1 MSRSFLLL
9 GASFC
14 TALFAPWTA
23 AYAQQAGPFRNERFD
38 EDWRDVGEYP
48 PFGAA
53 LKNIDLGHD
62 VSLSFGGDARWRF
75 SWLDAPRLG
84 LGGVEEDAWVLQR
97 LMTHADL
104 HFGND
109 ARVFVQVGA
118 HDGVSREIPSST
130 DDDTIDLQQAFIDLH
145 KKVGGADVTLRLG
158 RQELVLGPRFAS
170 ARDSGNVRQRHDM
183 ARLIIAG
190 GDWRLD
196 AFGGRPTEVNRGGFD
211 DEFDPTQRFYGARL
225 QHKARDTTLEFS
237 VYELDRATATLAGA
251 TASDDRISYGARVFG
266 RSGGID
272 FDTEA
277 VFQSGAFGSD
287 EIRAFGA
294 ALDLGRTF
302 AAAPLAPRLG
312 LRLTYGSGDSAAV
325 DGKQETFA
333 PAFPN
338 SGWFGQNGLASF
350 SNTIEAAGIA
360 TITPRENVT
369 LTAKLAAVWRAD
381 ANDFLYAGNTV
392 LANTNGGDEAFTGIS
407 PSLSLVWRP
416 NANITINPYVS
427 YVALSDEVRDRGAH
441 NVAYAHFTV
450 GLRF

>member
-1 MSRSFLLL
+1 MSRSFLFLSASL
-9 GASFC
+9 G
-14 TALFAPWTA
+14 TALLAPWTA
-23 AYAQQAGPFRNERFD
+23 AHAQHAGPFRNERFD
-38 EDWRDVGEYP
+38 EDWRNVGDDA

-53 LKNIDLGHD
+53 LKNIDLGHRA
-62 VSLSFGGDARWRF
+62 SLSFGGDARWRF

-84 LGGVEEDAWVLQR
+84 LGGVEADAWALQR
-97 LMTHADL
+97 LLAHADL
-104 HFGND
+104 RFGDD
-109 ARVFVQVGA
+109 ARVFVQLGA
-118 HDGVSREIPSST
+118 HDGISREIPSST
-130 DDDTIDLQQAFIDLH
+130 DDDTIDLQQAFIDLN
-145 KKVGGADVTLRLG
+145 KDVNGADVTLRLG

-196 AFGGRPTEVNRGGFD
+196 AFGGRPTEVSRGAFD
-211 DEFDPTQRFYGARL
+211 DQADQDQRFYGVRV
-225 QHKARDTTLEFS
+225 QRKAHGTTLELS
-237 VYELDRATATLAGA
+237 AYELDRDAATLAGV
-251 TASDDRISYGARVFG
+251 TAPDDRISYGAQAFG
-266 RSGGID
+266 RGGGFD
-272 FDTEA
+272 FDAEA

-287 EIRAFGA
+287 DIRAFGA

-302 AAAPLAPRLG
+302 SNAPMAPRIG
-312 LRLTYGSGDSAAV
+312 LRLTYGSGDSAGG

-333 PAFPN
+333 PVFPN

-360 TITPRENVT
+360 AITPRDNVT
-369 LTAKLAAVWRAD
+369 LSAKMAAVWRANT
-381 ANDFLYAGNTV
+381 NDFLYAGNTA
-392 LANTNGGDEAFTGIS
+392 LANTNGGDEAFTGVS

-416 NANITINPYVS
+416 NANVTINPYVS

-441 NVAYAHFTV
+441 NVAYAHLTI